1 LHYSA
6 IHRAFC
12 TSASGYAGLYCT
24 RTALLELLI
33 QQFSLLLRWV
43 NTYFCR
49 SVHNECSAIISLYY
63 IFLFRHF
70 DILAARLGGIYTTFR
85 PVSNACPPH
94 AGVIA
99 GLTQLSVIVICLPP
113 HAGVIVEQTQWSA
126 MVICLPPHAGVIV
139 EQTQWSAM
147 VICLPPHAGA
157 IVGLT
162 QWSAIVICLP
172 PHAGVLANCCFCKK

>member
-1 LHYSA
+1 MQGFIVREPHCS
-6 IHRAFC
+6 
-12 TSASGYAGLYCT
+12 
-24 RTALLELLI
+24 ELLI

-70 DILAARLGGIYTTFR
+70 DILAARLGEDLYNVPTSLECLSPACGGYCRTNAI
-85 PVSNACPPH
+85 VSHSHLFAPRMR
-94 AGVIA
+94 
-99 GLTQLSVIVICLPP
+99 GLLSNKRNGQPWSSVCPP

-126 MVICLPPHAGVIV
+126 MVICLPPACGGYCR
-139 EQTQWSAM
+139 TNAM
-147 VICLPPHAGA
+147 VSHSHLFA
-157 IVGLT
+157 
-162 QWSAIVICLP
+162 P